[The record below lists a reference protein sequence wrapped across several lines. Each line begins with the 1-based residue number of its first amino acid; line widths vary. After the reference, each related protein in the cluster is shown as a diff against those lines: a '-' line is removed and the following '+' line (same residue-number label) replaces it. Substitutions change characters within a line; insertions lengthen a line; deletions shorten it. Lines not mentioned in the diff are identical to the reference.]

1 MLGITLTIHK
11 ESLKNM
17 DVRQVVMTIIAI
29 TVGVLLVGTLLVPQA
44 QSVIDS
50 LTKSGQGTW
59 ASLIGVVVMISII
72 GLVLVSVYGF
82 SDRK

>member
-1 MLGITLTIHK
+1 
-11 ESLKNM
+11 M

-29 TVGVLLVGTLLVPQA
+29 TVGVLLTGTLLVPQA
-44 QSVIDS
+44 QSVIED
-50 LTKSGQGTW
+50 LTEHGQGTW

>member
-1 MLGITLTIHK
+1 
-11 ESLKNM
+11 M

-50 LTKSGQGTW
+50 LTKSGQGAW

>member
-1 MLGITLTIHK
+1 
-11 ESLKNM
+11 M
-17 DVRQVVMTIIAI
+17 DVRQIVMTIISI
-29 TVGVLLVGTLLVPQA
+29 TIGILLVGTLLVPQA

>member
-1 MLGITLTIHK
+1 
-11 ESLKNM
+11 M

-29 TVGVLLVGTLLVPQA
+29 TVGVLLVGTLLIPQA
-44 QSVIDS
+44 QSVIED
-50 LTKSGQGTW
+50 LTNHGQGTW
-59 ASLIGVVVMISII
+59 ASLIGVVVMLSII

>member
-1 MLGITLTIHK
+1 MLGITFTIHK

>member
-1 MLGITLTIHK
+1 MLGITFTINK

>member
-1 MLGITLTIHK
+1 
-11 ESLKNM
+11 M

-50 LTKSGQGTW
+50 LTDSGQGTW

>member
-1 MLGITLTIHK
+1 
-11 ESLKNM
+11 M

-44 QSVIDS
+44 QSVIED
-50 LTKSGQGTW
+50 LTEHGQGTW

>member
-1 MLGITLTIHK
+1 MLGSCLTFHK

-82 SDRK
+82 SERK

>member
-1 MLGITLTIHK
+1 
-11 ESLKNM
+11 M
-17 DVRQVVMTIIAI
+17 DVRQVVITIISI

>member
-1 MLGITLTIHK
+1 
-11 ESLKNM
+11 
-17 DVRQVVMTIIAI
+17 MTIIAI

>member
-1 MLGITLTIHK
+1 
-11 ESLKNM
+11 M

>member
-1 MLGITLTIHK
+1 
-11 ESLKNM
+11 M

-29 TVGVLLVGTLLVPQA
+29 TVGVLLVGTLLIPQA
-44 QSVIDS
+44 QSVIED
-50 LTKSGQGTW
+50 LTNHGQGTW

>member
-1 MLGITLTIHK
+1 
-11 ESLKNM
+11 M
-17 DVRQVVMTIIAI
+17 DVRQVVMTIISI
-29 TVGVLLVGTLLVPQA
+29 TVGVLLVGTLLVPQS

>member
-50 LTKSGQGTW
+50 LTDSGQGTW

>member
-1 MLGITLTIHK
+1 
-11 ESLKNM
+11 M

-29 TVGVLLVGTLLVPQA
+29 TVGVLLVGTLLIPNA
-44 QSVIDS
+44 QQVIND
-50 LTKSGQGTW
+50 LTNAGQGTW
-59 ASLIGVVVMISII
+59 ASLMGVVVMISII

>member
-1 MLGITLTIHK
+1 
-11 ESLKNM
+11 M

-29 TVGVLLVGTLLVPQA
+29 TVGVLLVGTLLIPQA
-44 QSVIDS
+44 QSVIED
-50 LTKSGQGTW
+50 LTNSGQGTW

>member
-1 MLGITLTIHK
+1 
-11 ESLKNM
+11 M

-82 SDRK
+82 SERK